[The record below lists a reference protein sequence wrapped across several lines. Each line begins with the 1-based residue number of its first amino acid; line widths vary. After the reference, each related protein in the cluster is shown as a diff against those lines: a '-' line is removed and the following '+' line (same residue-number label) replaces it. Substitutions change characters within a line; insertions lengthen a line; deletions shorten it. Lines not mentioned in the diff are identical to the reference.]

1 MENESVNLTKFLSS
15 AGVASRRHSTDLIKE
30 GHVVVN
36 GEVQTNPGTRIT
48 ENDRVSVDGKEIRM
62 RTKRHYVMLH
72 KPRGYVCTSEDE
84 HAAKKAIDLIQLK
97 DGARLFSAG
106 RLDKNSEGLI
116 LFSDDGDFVE
126 QLTHPRHGIE
136 KTYEVSTDRPLTQD
150 DISRMLK
157 GIPNAGDLLKALAVR
172 TLSPTKYQLVLGE
185 GKNRE
190 IRRMMDALGHSTNR
204 LKRVAVGRLTLRGLD
219 VGEWRE
225 LTKEECL
232 LALQKTERQQRIQ
245 QRATQ
250 RTTRNQSHRPR
261 GARD

>member
-1 MENESVNLTKFLSS
+1 MSEEAPNLTKFLST
-15 AGVASRRHSTDLIKE
+15 AGVASRRHSADLIKE
-30 GHVVVN
+30 GHVTVN
-36 GEVQTNPGTRIT
+36 GEVQTNPGTRIG
-48 ENDRVSVDGKEIRM
+48 EKDVVEVDGKRVRM
-62 RTKRHYVMLH
+62 RAKRHYVMLH

-116 LFSDDGDFVE
+116 LFSDDGDFVA

-136 KTYEVSTDRPLTQD
+136 KTYEVSTDRPLSKE
-150 DISRMLK
+150 DIDRMLK
-157 GIPNAGDLLKALAVR
+157 GIANAGDLLKARAVR
-172 TLSPTKYQLVLGE
+172 TISPTKYQLVLGE

-204 LKRVAVGRLTLRGLD
+204 LKRVAVGKLTLRGLD

-225 LTKEECL
+225 LTKEECM
-232 LALQKTERQQRIQ
+232 LALQKSERQTRPPQDGRRQ
-245 QRATQ
+245 THGRA
-250 RTTRNQSHRPR
+250 R
-261 GARD
+261 G

>member
-1 MENESVNLTKFLSS
+1 
-15 AGVASRRHSTDLIKE
+15 
-30 GHVVVN
+30 
-36 GEVQTNPGTRIT
+36 
-48 ENDRVSVDGKEIRM
+48 
-62 RTKRHYVMLH
+62 
-72 KPRGYVCTSEDE
+72 
-84 HAAKKAIDLIQLK
+84 
-97 DGARLFSAG
+97 
-106 RLDKNSEGLI
+106 
-116 LFSDDGDFVE
+116 
-126 QLTHPRHGIE
+126 
-136 KTYEVSTDRPLTQD
+136 
-150 DISRMLK
+150 MLK

-232 LALQKTERQQRIQ
+232 LALQKTERQQRSQ
-245 QRATQ
+245 QKASQ
-250 RTTRNQSHRPR
+250 RTTRNQPHRPR

>member
-1 MENESVNLTKFLSS
+1 MTEDSPNLTKFLST
-15 AGVASRRHSTDLIKE
+15 AGVASRRHSADLIKA
-30 GHVVVN
+30 GHVTVN
-36 GEVQTNPGTRIT
+36 GETQTNPGTRISEKDT
-48 ENDRVSVDGKEIRM
+48 VCVDGKHIQM

-116 LFSDDGDFVE
+116 LFSDDGDFVA

-136 KTYEVSTDRPLTQD
+136 KTYEVSTDRPLTKE
-150 DISRMLK
+150 DIARMLK
-157 GIPNAGDLLKALAVR
+157 GIANAGDLLKALAVR
-172 TLSPTKYQLVLGE
+172 TISPTKYQLVLGE

-204 LKRVAVGRLTLRGLD
+204 LKRIAVGKLTLRGLD

-225 LTKEECL
+225 LTKEECM
-232 LALQKTERQQRIQ
+232 LALQKSDRQH
-245 QRATQ
+245 TQ
-250 RTTRNQSHRPR
+250 NGKRDPR

>member
-1 MENESVNLTKFLSS
+1 MAEDVNLTKFLST
-15 AGVASRRHSTDLIKE
+15 AGVASRRRSADLIKT
-30 GHVVVN
+30 GHVTLNGVV
-36 GEVQTNPGTRIT
+36 ETNPGARVTGKDKVTCDGRI
-48 ENDRVSVDGKEIRM
+48 VSTPR
-62 RTKRHYVMLH
+62 KRHYIMLH
-72 KPRGYVCTSEDE
+72 KPRGYVCTNNDD
-84 HAAKKAIDLIQLK
+84 HAAKKAVDLIKLK
-97 DGARLFSAG
+97 DGARIFSAG

-232 LALQKTERQQRIQ
+232 LALQKTERQQRSQ
-245 QRATQ
+245 QKASQ
-250 RTTRNQSHRPR
+250 RTTRNQPHRPR

>member
-1 MENESVNLTKFLSS
+1 MTEDSPNLTKFLST
-15 AGVASRRHSTDLIKE
+15 AGVASRRHSADLIKA
-30 GHVVVN
+30 GHVTVN
-36 GEVQTNPGTRIT
+36 GEIQTNPGTRISEKDT
-48 ENDRVSVDGKEIRM
+48 VCVDGKHIQM

-116 LFSDDGDFVE
+116 LFSDDGDFVA

-136 KTYEVSTDRPLTQD
+136 KTYEVSTDRPLTKE
-150 DISRMLK
+150 DIARMLK
-157 GIPNAGDLLKALAVR
+157 GIANAGDLLKALAVR
-172 TLSPTKYQLVLGE
+172 TISPTKYQLVLGE

-204 LKRVAVGRLTLRGLD
+204 LKRIAVGKLTLRGLD

-225 LTKEECL
+225 LTREECM
-232 LALQKTERQQRIQ
+232 LALQKSDRQH
-245 QRATQ
+245 TQ
-250 RTTRNQSHRPR
+250 NGKRNPR

>member
-1 MENESVNLTKFLSS
+1 MENESVNLTKFLST

-126 QLTHPRHGIE
+126 QLTHPRHQIR
-136 KTYEVSTDRPLTQD
+136 KTYEVSTDQPLTRS
-150 DISRMLK
+150 DIERMK
-157 GIPNAGDLLKALAVR
+157 QGIQNAGDLLKALDVVP
-172 TLSPTKYQLVLGE
+172 LSPTKYRLVLGE

-190 IRRMMDALGHSTNR
+190 IRRMMEALGRTTKR
-204 LKRVAVGRLTLRGLD
+204 LKRIAVGQLRLGGLPM
-219 VGEWRE
+219 GEWRE
-225 LTKEECL
+225 LTPDEQKAA
-232 LALQKTERQQRIQ
+232 LA
-245 QRATQ
+245 AP
-250 RTTRNQSHRPR
+250 SA
-261 GARD
+261 GA

>member
-1 MENESVNLTKFLSS
+1 MTEDSPNLTKFLST
-15 AGVASRRHSTDLIKE
+15 AGVASRRHSADLIKA
-30 GHVVVN
+30 GHVTVN
-36 GEVQTNPGTRIT
+36 GETQTNPGTRISEKDT
-48 ENDRVSVDGKEIRM
+48 VCVDGKHIQM

-116 LFSDDGDFVE
+116 LFSDDGDFVA

-136 KTYEVSTDRPLTQD
+136 KTYEVSTDRPLTKE
-150 DISRMLK
+150 DIARMLK
-157 GIPNAGDLLKALAVR
+157 GIANAGDLLKALAVR
-172 TLSPTKYQLVLGE
+172 TISPTKYQLVLGE

-204 LKRVAVGRLTLRGLD
+204 LKRIAVGKLTLRGLD

-225 LTKEECL
+225 LTKEECM
-232 LALQKTERQQRIQ
+232 LALQKSEQQH
-245 QRATQ
+245 TQ
-250 RTTRNQSHRPR
+250 NGKRDPR